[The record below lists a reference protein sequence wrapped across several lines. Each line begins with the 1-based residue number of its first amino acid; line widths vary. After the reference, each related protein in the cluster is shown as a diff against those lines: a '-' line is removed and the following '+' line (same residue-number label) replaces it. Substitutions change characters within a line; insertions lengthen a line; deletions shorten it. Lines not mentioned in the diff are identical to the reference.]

1 MEKNARD
8 VCLIKIE
15 NEIAIRVLRIIVLQM
30 KTHKSKNL

>member
-15 NEIAIRVLRIIVLQM
+15 NEIAIGVLRIIVLLM
-30 KTHKSKNL
+30 DTHKSKNL